1 MGAPFLAPFAR
12 SGPLQGLQSGRPLL
26 EKRGNWEGTIR
37 AESNPT
43 TRAFSESLAFA
54 PFGERYALKGAPYNV
69 DSFTGSPDQLVS
81 DEYDFTAREEHGG
94 QGRWISPDPM
104 RGTGNKYAYADNDP
118 LSKIDL
124 GGLLPDCLGCAEMQA
139 WFDSEINRPDPLE
152 ESESHAPY
160 ASQSEGMASGLSAYG
175 FEPVVQ
181 MNLVQIRGDD
191 FLAEFVGF
199 RTQKRDVQSR
209 EDRYQRLQNTVGVN
223 VGMSKWRL
231 HLAQCGRDY

>member
-81 DEYDFTAREEHGG
+81 DEYDFTAR
-94 QGRWISPDPM
+94 
-104 RGTGNKYAYADNDP
+104 
-118 LSKIDL
+118 L
-124 GGLLPDCLGCAEMQA
+124 EMIA
-139 WFDSEINRPDPLE
+139 K
-152 ESESHAPY
+152 
-160 ASQSEGMASGLSAYG
+160 SQ
-175 FEPVVQ
+175 P
-181 MNLVQIRGDD
+181 IRG
-191 FLAEFVGF
+191 FIFSNRTAENS
-199 RTQKRDVQSR
+199 K
-209 EDRYQRLQNTVGVN
+209 TVF
-223 VGMSKWRL
+223 
-231 HLAQCGRDY
+231 